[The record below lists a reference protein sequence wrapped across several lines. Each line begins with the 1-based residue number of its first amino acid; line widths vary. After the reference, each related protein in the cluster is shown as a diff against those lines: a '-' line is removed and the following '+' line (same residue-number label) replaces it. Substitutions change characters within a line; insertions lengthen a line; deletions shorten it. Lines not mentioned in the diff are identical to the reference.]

1 MVLCGIINACKTDF
15 HFGFFTISC
24 VSYFSLCNYITQ
36 CNWYPGGDSVP
47 VIFWVVIMFSLGLQ
61 FTNATILSYMI
72 PFYISLFEIHIECH
86 CSPLETLTVS
96 PWCFSLDE
104 EEEDDVVAPKP
115 LVEPEE
121 EKTLK
126 KEEEEE
132 GTVHLK
138 TFWVCS
144 KESHQYVFNFLFY

>member
-1 MVLCGIINACKTDF
+1 
-15 HFGFFTISC
+15 
-24 VSYFSLCNYITQ
+24 
-36 CNWYPGGDSVP
+36 
-47 VIFWVVIMFSLGLQ
+47 
-61 FTNATILSYMI
+61 MI
-72 PFYISLFEIHIECH
+72 PFYISLFEIHIECY
-86 CSPLETLTVS
+86 CRPLEILTVS
-96 PWCFSLDE
+96 PCFSLDE

-138 TFWVCS
+138 TFWVCC
-144 KESHQYVFNFLFY
+144 KDSHQYIC